1 MLNENFFT
9 RIFEAID
16 LKEVMKKA
24 INNKAAEISKLVKD
38 QLQLGLDGNGKSLGE
53 YARYDYKGRWS
64 PVDLFLEGNFYKGIA
79 PATYDQFFE
88 MTDSDSK
95 TEKLTTWYGD
105 AILDLSEEHVD
116 QTKVIIAPEMR
127 EIYSEEMHKQ

>member
-1 MLNENFFT
+1 MLPENFFT

-16 LKEVMKKA
+16 LKDVMKSA

-38 QLQLGLDGNGKSLGE
+38 QLHEGLNGNGKSLGE
-53 YARYDYKGRWS
+53 YANYEYKGRWS
-64 PVDLFLEGNFYKGIA
+64 PVDLFLTGNFYKGLA
-79 PATYDQFFE
+79 PVTYDQFFE

-105 AILDLSEEHVD
+105 AILDLSEEHVET
-116 QTKVIIAPEMR
+116 TKAIIALEMR
-127 EIYSEEMHKQ
+127 VIYTNEMHKQ